1 MSKTLNI
8 GLIGSGFMGQAHADA
23 YRRAGILY
31 RNLPCTPVLY
41 AVADQNDT
49 LAEQSR
55 GRLGFEKAY
64 GDWRRMI
71 EDPSVHVI
79 DITTPNN
86 LHVEPALV
94 ALEAGKH
101 VYCEKPIA
109 VKVEDAQRMAS
120 AAKKAGVH
128 TMVAF
133 NNLKTPAALVAK
145 QIIDRGE
152 IGKPIRFR
160 GRFDQGFFNDPLLPW
175 SWRCSRELAG
185 SGALGDLGA
194 HTVSVAQFL
203 MGDITEVSASAQTI
217 FKERPVPEFDAG
229 YGSKITADAKKRVVE
244 NEDQIQSLV
253 KFESGAAGVI
263 EASRVCAGRVFG
275 VFWEVCGTEG
285 TIYNNGERFNELQVF
300 RMGEEK
306 RDRGFKT
313 IYCGSQV
320 PQYSAFFGFDFA
332 GGGLGY
338 FDMKVFE
345 VHDLVQGVGSNAGC
359 FPDFSF
365 GARNQEIIEAMDQ
378 SVRSGQWTSTK
389 PKSTNLRTTKLT

>member
-55 GRLGFEKAY
+55 RRLGFEKAY

-71 EDPSVHVI
+71 EDPNVHVI

-94 ALEAGKH
+94 AMEAGKH
-101 VYCEKPIA
+101 VYCEKPMA
-109 VKVEDAQRMAS
+109 VKVEDAQQMAS
-120 AAKKAGVH
+120 AATKAGVH
-128 TMVAF
+128 TLVAF

-152 IGKPIRFR
+152 IGEPIRFR

-217 FKERPVPEFDAG
+217 FKERPVPDFDAG

-320 PQYSAFFGFDFA
+320 PQVLGLLWFRFRRRWARLFRYESLRSPRPRPGSWVKRRLLSGFLLRSKKSGNYRGDGPVGAFRS
-332 GGGLGY
+332 
-338 FDMKVFE
+338 M
-345 VHDLVQGVGSNAGC
+345 DLYETLSQ
-359 FPDFSF
+359 
-365 GARNQEIIEAMDQ
+365 
-378 SVRSGQWTSTK
+378 
-389 PKSTNLRTTKLT
+389 RTLEQLS